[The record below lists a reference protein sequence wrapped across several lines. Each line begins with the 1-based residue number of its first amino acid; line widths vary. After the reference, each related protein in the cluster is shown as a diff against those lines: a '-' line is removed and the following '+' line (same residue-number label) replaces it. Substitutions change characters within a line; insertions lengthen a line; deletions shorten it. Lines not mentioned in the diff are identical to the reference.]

1 MKHAK
6 QMIACTEY
14 FALILNKA
22 FNLVILRQQPNTVL
36 IIGILVWKSLM
47 IWFSSFIDISGILF
61 HGKHM
66 QNNLY

>member
-1 MKHAK
+1 MKYAK

-22 FNLVILRQQPNTVL
+22 YNLVILRQQPNTVL
-36 IIGILVWKSLM
+36 IIGFLVWKSLK
-47 IWFSSFIDISGILF
+47 IGFSNFIDTSGILF